1 LTAIKEGSPVNLTLY
16 SFLKFL
22 HVLLAVV
29 AVGVNASYGIWLAR
43 AAREPEHAAHVL
55 RGIKVLDDR
64 FANPAYGLL
73 LLLGLAMVWEAGI
86 PFSTFWIA
94 ASLVLYVAL
103 VVVAVVGYSP
113 ALRRQVALAEAG
125 RVDSEEY
132 RRVARRGGI
141 IGGILSVMV
150 VIIIFFMVTKPTL

>member
-1 LTAIKEGSPVNLTLY
+1 MNLTLY
-16 SFLKFL
+16 SFMKFL

-29 AVGVNASYGIWLAR
+29 AVGFNASYGIWLAR
-43 AAREPEHAAHVL
+43 AAKEPEHAAHVL
-55 RGIKVLDDR
+55 RGIMILDDR

-73 LLLGLAMVWEAGI
+73 LVLGLAMVWESGI

-94 ASLVLYVAL
+94 ASLVLYVL
-103 VVVAVVGYSP
+103 IVVLAVVGYSP

-125 RVDSEEY
+125 QAGSEEY
-132 RRVARRGGI
+132 RQVARRGGI
-141 IGGILSVMV
+141 IGGILTVMV